1 MGVAEER
8 RERRR
13 IAKRVAIRSVA
24 VRLALEHGLEA
35 ATVEAIAEAADISPR
50 TFFNYFPTKDE
61 VFDLEP
67 HQWTRAEILA
77 ELRARPVDEPPL
89 NSMHAVVKAMAE
101 AAAFPD
107 LHGELEL
114 LQELYRR
121 HPELYARIR
130 LMDEIDDTMK
140 ALADEIAAR
149 TGADADRDI
158 GPGLLVAASFAAMQT
173 AEQRARTSGRPLD
186 EHLDEAFALLR
197 KGF

>member
-1 MGVAEER
+1 MSMAEER

-13 IAKRVAIRSVA
+13 IAKRVAIRAVA

-50 TFFNYFPTKDE
+50 TFFNYFATKDE
-61 VFDLEP
+61 LFDLEP
-67 HQWTRAEILA
+67 HQWTREEILA
-77 ELRARPVDEPPL
+77 ELRARPVDEAPL
-89 NSMHAVVKAMAE
+89 ASMHAVVKAMAE

-149 TGADADRDI
+149 TGTDADLDVR
-158 GPGLLVAASFAAMQT
+158 PGLLVAASFAAMQT
-173 AEQRARTSGRPLD
+173 AEQRARTSGRAFD
-186 EHLDEAFALLR
+186 EHLDEAFTLLR
-197 KGF
+197 QGL